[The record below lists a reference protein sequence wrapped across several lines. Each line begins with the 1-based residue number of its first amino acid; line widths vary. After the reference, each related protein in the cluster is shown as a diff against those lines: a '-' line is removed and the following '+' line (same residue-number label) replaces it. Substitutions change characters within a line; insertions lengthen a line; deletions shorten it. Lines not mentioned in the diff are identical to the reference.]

1 LTKRKFFNK
10 IFFNV
15 KIGTMDTLKKFIT
28 KYGAGDIIYKKGDIQ
43 TDFYIINKG
52 KVQLKNDGNEQ
63 ILVTLTKGDFF
74 GEESLNSEQ
83 NAIYTVEVIED
94 ADMIKIPYIS
104 LTEML
109 KQTPDIALKILKK
122 LSEKH
127 IKIQTVLLN
136 MVASAPPAREKPAK
150 EAKKED
156 QTSEKISA
164 DIKAYLIIQR
174 SNRLVQLT
182 KTQTFL
188 GRRDYTTGFVP
199 DIDLTDEDEEKY
211 ISRKHSKI
219 QFKDG
224 KFYLSE
230 EPGAI
235 NGTFLNGNKLQTGV
249 KHELHAEDEITLCH
263 LNIIFKV

>member
-1 LTKRKFFNK
+1 
-10 IFFNV
+10 
-15 KIGTMDTLKKFIT
+15 MDALKKFIS
-28 KYGAGDIIYKKGDIQ
+28 KYAAGDVIYKKGDIQ
-43 TDFYIINKG
+43 SDFFIINKG
-52 KVQLKNDGNEQ
+52 KVQLKDDGSGQ
-63 ILVTLTKGDFF
+63 ILITLTKGDFF
-74 GEESLNSEQ
+74 GEESLNNEQ
-83 NAIYTVEVIED
+83 NAIYTAEVIED
-94 ADMIKIPYIS
+94 SFLIKIPYVS
-104 LTEML
+104 LADML

-127 IKIQTVLLN
+127 IKIQSVLMD
-136 MVASAPPAREKPAK
+136 MVVVPAGGKEKPAGR

-156 QTSEKISA
+156 ATAEKIGG
-164 DIKAYLIIQR
+164 DVKAYLIIQR

-211 ISRKHSKI
+211 ISRKHAKI

-249 KHELHAEDEITLCH
+249 KHELHAEDEVTLCH
-263 LNIIFKV
+263 LNVIFKV

>member
-1 LTKRKFFNK
+1 
-10 IFFNV
+10 
-15 KIGTMDTLKKFIT
+15 MDALKKFIT
-28 KYGAGDIIYKKGDIQ
+28 RYKAGDIIYKEGDIQ
-43 TDFYIINKG
+43 TDFYILNKG
-52 KVQLKNDGNEQ
+52 KVQLKNDGSNQ
-63 ILVTLTKGDFF
+63 ILATLGKGDFF

-83 NAIYTVEVIED
+83 TAVYTVEAVED

-127 IKIQTVLLN
+127 IRIQSVLMGML
-136 MVASAPPAREKPAK
+136 AAPVVKEKPAAK

-156 QTSEKISA
+156 QTSEKIGA
-164 DIKAYLIIQR
+164 EVKAYLIIQR

-263 LNIIFKV
+263 LNVIFKV